1 VPEPDIPRMD
11 RLSAVDVA
19 SLDDREVRA
28 SLLLLA
34 GHQDPCVADAVVNA
48 VRAILARTRR

>member
-1 VPEPDIPRMD
+1 MPEPDIPRMD